1 MILQVSYPQG
11 VKSKTAGRHGIYP
24 GRNQL
29 VSVAVCKKGER
40 ASGRGGRA
48 GRGGFFGEIGNG
60 KGLT

>member
-11 VKSKTAGRHGIYP
+11 VKSKTAGRHGIYL
-24 GRNQL
+24 Q
-29 VSVAVCKKGER
+29 SVAVCKKGER